1 MAWWGELVYDV
12 SDHLPV
18 DELRPGTN
26 LLLTGPQGV
35 GKYELL
41 CDLLATG
48 VERGQHGVVVST
60 SHGADDL
67 RASVA
72 ERTTTDEVDLSVV
85 DCVSER
91 RGEATPHDPETE
103 YVASPSDFSSM
114 GMAAS
119 EFLERADEQG
129 SATRLGL
136 HSLSNLLLEAD
147 VKTVFRFTHILTG
160 RLSSVD
166 GLGIATLDDHH
177 DPQTMNT
184 LRQLFDGAVETRQGV
199 DSRECRIVGVVDSPS
214 EWAAF

>member
-1 MAWWGELVYDV
+1 MYDV

-41 CDLLATG
+41 CELLATG

-60 SHGADDL
+60 SRGADDI
-67 RASVA
+67 RAAVA
-72 ERTTTDEVDLSVV
+72 DRTTTDEPGLSVV

-91 RGEATPHDPETE
+91 RGEPTPHDPDTE

-119 EFLERADEQG
+119 EFLGRADEQAT
-129 SATRLGL
+129 ATRLGL

-160 RLSSVD
+160 RLSGVD
-166 GLGIATLDDHH
+166 GLGIATLDDSH
-177 DPQTMNT
+177 DQQTMNT

-199 DSRECRIVGVVDSPS
+199 DSRECRVVGVVDSPS
-214 EWAAF
+214 EWAEF